1 MEIMM
6 FNLMWISRIKN
17 VSYIYDLLCLSTKS
31 SVLKIILHRT
41 CTLSKFNA
49 VFTRGCIVFLESSI
63 NIQTLIIWY
72 RHSLNVSSI
81 IYTNW
86 IIRTYFYQLK
96 SFSKTSVRELW
107 EIGFRQLIL
116 FPPISMHCQCMLIFP
131 EILLVQ
137 FMFSIVW
144 LCMEILVKKN
154 TEKRNNNEKMFLI
167 F

>member
-1 MEIMM
+1 MWIEIKINAWFCIFFLQKVWKKPRVKNFMMEIMM

-86 IIRTYFYQLK
+86 IIRTYFYQI
-96 SFSKTSVRELW
+96 F
-107 EIGFRQLIL
+107 
-116 FPPISMHCQCMLIFP
+116 FPKH
-131 EILLVQ
+131 LLGNY
-137 FMFSIVW
+137 
-144 LCMEILVKKN
+144 EKLVSGN
-154 TEKRNNNEKMFLI
+154 
-167 F
+167 